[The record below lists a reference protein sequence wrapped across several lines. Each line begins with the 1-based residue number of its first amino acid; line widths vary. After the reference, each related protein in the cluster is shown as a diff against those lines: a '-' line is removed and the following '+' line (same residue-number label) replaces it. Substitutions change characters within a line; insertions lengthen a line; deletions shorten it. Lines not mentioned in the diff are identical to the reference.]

1 MSQFTPSEL
10 PPSSLI
16 EQRLEA
22 LKIKLPPAGA
32 PAATYDMAVVS
43 GHTVFL
49 SGHIAKKEGQIW
61 VGKLGLNLDTA
72 TGRLAAASITLDLL
86 ATLKLHLGSLDR
98 IKRIVKVMG
107 LVNCTDTFIEQHLVI
122 NGCSELLV
130 EIFGD
135 AGRHAR
141 SAFGVSQIP
150 LGSCVEIEM
159 IVEITA

>member
-1 MSQFTPSEL
+1 MTISTSAEFPTYSV
-10 PPSSLI
+10 I
-16 EQRLEA
+16 DQRLES
-22 LKIKLPPAGA
+22 LKLKLPIPGA
-32 PAATYDMAVVS
+32 PAAAYDMAVIS

-49 SGHIAKKEGQIW
+49 SGHIAKKDGQIW

-72 TGRLAAASITLDLL
+72 SGKLAAASITLDLL

-107 LVNCTDTFIEQHLVI
+107 LINSTDTFVEQHLVM

-135 AGRHAR
+135 IGRHAR

-159 IVEITA
+159 IVEIIS